1 MRTETAAADMK
12 KISRFK
18 IFLYTLYIVSL
29 IIYAYFLIDG
39 LSFYS
44 TPYGE
49 RPHHEDYRQL
59 RPAGLGGHTFGVIGS
74 ALMILMLSYSLRK
87 RARFLRNKGP
97 LSRWLDIHIYFGIM
111 GPLLVVLHTSFKVQ
125 GLVAVSFWSMVAVA
139 TSGIFGRYLYLQIPR
154 NIQGDEIDIKELE
167 QDNKQFTLRLRDEF
181 HLDDAVIRRLEERDA
196 LKVDESAGAI
206 KVLFTILRDDAFRP
220 FRFRHRHR
228 DYADLKEV
236 PREMR
241 KEIVR
246 ITHRKTLLARR
257 IIFLN
262 KVQQLFHYW
271 HVVHKP
277 FAIIMYSIMIIH
289 IVVAVWTGYKWIF

>member
-1 MRTETAAADMK
+1 
-12 KISRFK
+12 
-18 IFLYTLYIVSL
+18 LYTLYIVSL
-29 IIYAYFLIDG
+29 VIYAYFLIDG

-74 ALMILMLSYSLRK
+74 ALMIFMLSYSLRK

-167 QDNKQFTLRLRDEF
+167 DDNKRFAFRLKDEF

-206 KVLFTILRDDAFRP
+206 NVLFTILKDDAFRP
-220 FRFRHRHR
+220 FRFKHRHR
-228 DYADLKEV
+228 DYADLREV

-262 KVQQLFHYW
+262 KVQQIFHYW

-289 IVVAVWTGYKWIF
+289 TVVAVWTGYKWIF